1 MGDLQGWGRKKWASL
16 HLLWYTAP
24 QCLLFLLEVSHVVFA
39 ITYCQ
44 DEEYRFVHFNY
55 MDTESK
61 SDMKYGT
68 ESDFQAMHQ
77 GIWKQDFYF
86 FIFKK
91 LNHQP
96 YISTFFKIN
105 KCINIGNINAESA
118 DGH

>member
-86 FIFKK
+86 FIFKT

-96 YISTFFKIN
+96 YISTFFK
-105 KCINIGNINAESA
+105 
-118 DGH
+118 